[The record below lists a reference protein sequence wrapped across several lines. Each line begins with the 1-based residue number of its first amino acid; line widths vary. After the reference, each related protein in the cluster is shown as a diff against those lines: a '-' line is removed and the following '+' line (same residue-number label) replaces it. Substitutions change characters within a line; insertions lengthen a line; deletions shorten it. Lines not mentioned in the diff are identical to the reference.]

1 MLYHND
7 GDKSGP
13 TSDALCVLH
22 YRTSNS
28 NPFLPSPPL
37 LTVLGLCQR
46 VFPPSSARLIVAG
59 LVSQLEL
66 GQTSGR
72 EGALEVKTRPRTL
85 VFLGDEISGR
95 TQWRELLQTA

>member
-13 TSDALCVLH
+13 TSDAFCVLH

-37 LTVLGLCQR
+37 LTVLGLCHR
-46 VFPPSSARLIVAG
+46 VFPPARLIVAG